1 MSLEEATFANHAAVV
16 YSLPLTDETNGLIC
30 YRDPVPDS
38 SCDALTP
45 ALGDLHPD
53 ISGLHPTI
61 DQCFKLLK
69 TEWPYVSSQFGEIF
83 PHFHPPDVATITEK
97 NMLKSVLLLWILQY
111 GSADIKLDPLWQG
124 IVTTF
129 NNASLDWSRLLAW
142 SGVLKGFSP
151 NGTTTLAF
159 PKVLETSLTQTS
171 PEMQLFNHFST
182 LCASACSLG
191 AQCRQISATSVCV

>member
-1 MSLEEATFANHAAVV
+1 MSLEEATFANHADVV

-30 YRDPVPDS
+30 YNDPVPDS

-45 ALGDLHPD
+45 VLGDLHPSE
-53 ISGLHPTI
+53 SGLHPTI

-69 TEWPYVSSQFGEIF
+69 VEWPFVTYWFGEIF
-83 PHFHPPDVATITEK
+83 PSFKPPDASTMIEK

-111 GSADIKLDPLWQG
+111 GSADIKLDPLWQD

-142 SGVLKGFSP
+142 SGVLKGFSR
-151 NGTTTLAF
+151 NGSTPLPF

-171 PEMQLFNHFST
+171 PEMQLINHFST
-182 LCASACSLG
+182 LCASSCSLG
-191 AQCRQISATSVCV
+191 AQCQQISATSVCA